1 MSQNMDNLLQDS
13 TISISSSSITTSIN
27 SEEVSS
33 MDCELIE
40 MSEQEK
46 DLINRMYRMVG
57 DRWHLIAGRIPGRKA
72 EEMERFWIKTHTE
85 SFAQNR
91 EENGAK
97 N

>member
-1 MSQNMDNLLQDS
+1 MVKA
-13 TISISSSSITTSIN
+13 
-27 SEEVSS
+27 EVSS
-33 MDCELIE
+33 MDCELIK

-72 EEMERFWIKTHTE
+72 EEIERFWIITHTE

>member
-27 SEEVSS
+27 SEGLAEVSS
-33 MDCELIE
+33 MDCELIN

-57 DRWHLIAGRIPGRKA
+57 DR
-72 EEMERFWIKTHTE
+72 
-85 SFAQNR
+85 
-91 EENGAK
+91 
-97 N
+97 